1 MNNLEISQEAL
12 KRAKSWYQ
20 SAVRGFED
28 KRWNDVI
35 YSCQMSVEQ
44 ALKAILILFCIE
56 YPKKHD
62 VSNVYLNLK
71 KQSIPKWFLNKIKYH
86 SKILRELVKKRG
98 LSSYGYIDGMTNEDF
113 KEDAFKYK
121 EPVKR
126 IINDCK
132 KLLIEF
138 SKNLKSEQDKE

>member
-12 KRAKSWYQ
+12 KRAKNWYQ
-20 SAVRGFED
+20 SAIRGFED

-35 YSCQMSVEQ
+35 YSCQMSAEQ

-71 KQSIPKWFLNKIKYH
+71 KQSIPKWFLDKINYH

-98 LSSYGYIDGMTNEDF
+98 FSSYGYIDGMTNEDF
-113 KEDAFKYK
+113 KEDALKYK

-126 IINDCK
+126 IINDCE
-132 KLLIEF
+132 KLVIEF
-138 SKNLKSEQDKE
+138 SKIQKFMKN